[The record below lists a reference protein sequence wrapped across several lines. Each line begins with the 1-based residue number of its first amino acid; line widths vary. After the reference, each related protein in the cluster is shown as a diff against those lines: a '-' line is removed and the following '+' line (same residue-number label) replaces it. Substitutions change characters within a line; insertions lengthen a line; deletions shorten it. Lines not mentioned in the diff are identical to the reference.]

1 MRVVLKGDSLLSTLR
16 CYCWGIPLSWATG
29 ETLSM
34 RKQCPECRSV
44 IHAEVAFCPACGASL
59 AGVAPFTR
67 HEATWKGRLAAVTCG
82 LAAAVIVHVFQ
93 A

>member
-1 MRVVLKGDSLLSTLR
+1 MLLL
-16 CYCWGIPLSWATG
+16 GIPLSWATG

-44 IHAEVAFCPACGASL
+44 IHAEVARCPACGANL
-59 AGVAPFTR
+59 AGVALLTR

-82 LAAAVIVHVFQ
+82 LVAAVIMQ
-93 A
+93 ALHG